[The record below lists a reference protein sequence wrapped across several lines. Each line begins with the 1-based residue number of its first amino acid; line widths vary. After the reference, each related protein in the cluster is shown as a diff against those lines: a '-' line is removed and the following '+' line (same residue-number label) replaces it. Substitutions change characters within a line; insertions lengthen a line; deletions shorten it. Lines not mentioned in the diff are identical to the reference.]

1 MNGAARALAAALLAC
16 AAGVAVAAGWS
27 LRLADGRQIAIV
39 PDSAAGDS
47 AHILERRNP
56 DGSLDQQFGVDGRV
70 IFSLGADSPGPR
82 SVRIDKNGRLL
93 VVGAAMGVGNRE
105 VPASLR
111 FLFNGKIDLTWGVLG
126 RSLLPS
132 PVPQAHGADILQL
145 PDESVLVLGQ
155 LEGPVNEQAALWRM
169 NSNGV
174 LDPTFGTSGMQRATG
189 LEASEGLGLQL
200 DDDDAVLIAVQTVR
214 QGLAWLEVHRLP
226 PGLDLPQRVT
236 LQPRPANW
244 RGPVTLARSGGTWQ
258 WFDASQASTK
268 GGVALVAVAATTL
281 WSQAEPKA
289 AAAPPVA
296 PAVSGDGGAA
306 WNPFAKPTEAE
317 APPAADGSGAAV
329 GSAWLGWLLLGIAT
343 LLGMGWW
350 HWRRHQAA
358 QVTRDAIGADGRP
371 SRQRR

>member
-16 AAGVAVAAGWS
+16 AAGVAAAGWS
-27 LRLADGRQIAIV
+27 FRLADGRQVAIL

-93 VVGAAMGVGNRE
+93 VVGAAMGAANRE

-111 FLFNGKIDLTWGVLG
+111 FLSNGKIDLTWGIQG

-132 PVPQAHGADILQL
+132 PVQQAHGADILQL

-155 LEGPVNEQAALWRM
+155 LEGPVSEQAALWRM
-169 NSNGV
+169 TSRGV
-174 LDPTFGTSGMQRATG
+174 LDPSFGTAGMQRATG
-189 LEASEGLGLQL
+189 LEASEALGLQL
-200 DDDDAVLIAVQTVR
+200 DDDGAVLIAVQSVR

-226 PGLDLPQRVT
+226 PGVDLPQRVA

-244 RGPVTLARSGGTWQ
+244 RGPVTLARTSGTWQ

-268 GGVALVAVAATTL
+268 GGVALVGVAATTV
-281 WSQAEPKA
+281 WSHAEAKA
-289 AAAPPVA
+289 AVAPPVA
-296 PAVSGDGGAA
+296 PAISTDGGAA

-317 APPAADGSGAAV
+317 APPAADGTGATL

-350 HWRRHQAA
+350 RWRRHQAE
-358 QVTRDAIGADGRP
+358 QVTRDAVAADGRP